1 MYQNLWLH
9 LTLQIW
15 LNYVQTSLRVWRF
28 SSQTVLAAL
37 CISSVLFQALCKL
50 WQGKLS
56 VAVRL
61 ALILKRPPFTQPA
74 FIHQQ
79 RGCAPKEI
87 ISAIATSQKLPAWPH
102 VIGEKEPHIAAW
114 WPRDAT
120 LNILLCLPPQRSLM
134 LPWGQA
140 VGGGGGYAA
149 ARTRATHQAP

>member
-1 MYQNLWLH
+1 M
-9 LTLQIW
+9 
-15 LNYVQTSLRVWRF
+15 
-28 SSQTVLAAL
+28 
-37 CISSVLFQALCKL
+37 
-50 WQGKLS
+50 
-56 VAVRL
+56 AVRL

-140 VGGGGGYAA
+140 VGGGGYAA